1 MDPDSTQ
8 NGVSKKMGLARLAKA
23 RSISNSLN
31 NLQFIDDN
39 PEELTRY
46 SDMLTPDFTIPAV
59 VLTTPTQ
66 SPQSPLNLP
75 SLPND
80 TLRAQEQHTEVQ
92 GSPLRSFNRQGA
104 GVNLLPNKM
113 NVSTLSGQPT
123 EKKNKGASP
132 DDDVV
137 SIDSSHGQVPCSDP
151 DFIRSGK
158 SGIKGSPPRQKIAA
172 EGDRQS
178 VKSDSMNSGDSP
190 GKKSESSSGS
200 PGKKSES
207 SSGSSGFYS
216 PMLARRSRLEPP
228 KVKRSRSLTRLTEA
242 INQIHNLCVFPAQP
256 KVAPENEKGGSP
268 PSSPSHQ
275 PVSLHLSAPEVM
287 GAFTLTPLIATH
299 SRIDKDRTQ
308 SPRLSRRSAFRETVQ
323 DRKQPSM
330 YSLDAVASQPSSC
343 PDKNSSLED
352 ITPLPHVTNPSDSP
366 TSLSRAFVVEN
377 GIDTSKAL
385 GTKTPAS
392 HTNGEVLDP
401 KTKGSEHRQSRG
413 RSKSS
418 RGRKKEKGTTNPK
431 SGCVSAELKH
441 ASTAPN
447 NLSAQGDSQSSK
459 PSFVMVKKMRSG
471 RAVVWDSYKPMSEDH
486 TSVSSSDDREDD
498 VKDSPRHDYRSASLD
513 ELTNIGI
520 PVGLPI
526 LSPGDLKHKNYL
538 FGGFSSLLG
547 ASELDRYIPK
557 RSITI
562 FIATWNMNGK
572 EPPQNLEDFLL
583 PEALE
588 QVPDMY
594 VVGTQESGGSRSEWE
609 VRLQAAIGPSHVLFT
624 SAIFGVL
631 HLVIFLRRDLLWFCS
646 VPEEA
651 TYSLRPGVAYKTKGG
666 VGIGFQF
673 FGTRLLFINSH
684 LTAHEEK
691 QQYRIQNFRNIC
703 HSLDIPRLL
712 PHKFKNKDVTHRY
725 DCVFWLGDL
734 NFRLAV
740 SRDHVFERLK
750 QPGQEAY
757 EHLLQWDQ
765 LSQAQQKGEAFTEF
779 KEGTISFPPTFK
791 YDPGTDHYDTSS
803 KQRVPSYTDRIL
815 FKSGRGAITCSS
827 YNYCPLFRTSDHK
840 PVSGVYEC
848 KIRPG
853 KDDVPLAAGMFNRDV
868 YLEALRRRRRF
879 LYQPSLKN
887 CPVQ

>member
-1 MDPDSTQ
+1 
-8 NGVSKKMGLARLAKA
+8 
-23 RSISNSLN
+23 
-31 NLQFIDDN
+31 
-39 PEELTRY
+39 
-46 SDMLTPDFTIPAV
+46 
-59 VLTTPTQ
+59 
-66 SPQSPLNLP
+66 
-75 SLPND
+75 
-80 TLRAQEQHTEVQ
+80 
-92 GSPLRSFNRQGA
+92 
-104 GVNLLPNKM
+104 
-113 NVSTLSGQPT
+113 
-123 EKKNKGASP
+123 
-132 DDDVV
+132 
-137 SIDSSHGQVPCSDP
+137 
-151 DFIRSGK
+151 
-158 SGIKGSPPRQKIAA
+158 
-172 EGDRQS
+172 
-178 VKSDSMNSGDSP
+178 
-190 GKKSESSSGS
+190 
-200 PGKKSES
+200 
-207 SSGSSGFYS
+207 
-216 PMLARRSRLEPP
+216 
-228 KVKRSRSLTRLTEA
+228 
-242 INQIHNLCVFPAQP
+242 
-256 KVAPENEKGGSP
+256 
-268 PSSPSHQ
+268 
-275 PVSLHLSAPEVM
+275 
-287 GAFTLTPLIATH
+287 
-299 SRIDKDRTQ
+299 
-308 SPRLSRRSAFRETVQ
+308 
-323 DRKQPSM
+323 
-330 YSLDAVASQPSSC
+330 
-343 PDKNSSLED
+343 
-352 ITPLPHVTNPSDSP
+352 
-366 TSLSRAFVVEN
+366 
-377 GIDTSKAL
+377 
-385 GTKTPAS
+385 
-392 HTNGEVLDP
+392 
-401 KTKGSEHRQSRG
+401 
-413 RSKSS
+413 
-418 RGRKKEKGTTNPK
+418 
-431 SGCVSAELKH
+431 
-441 ASTAPN
+441 
-447 NLSAQGDSQSSK
+447 
-459 PSFVMVKKMRSG
+459 MRSG

>member
-1 MDPDSTQ
+1 MRERESEKEELREKRRRESQRGWSFELSTSSMDPDSAQ

-39 PEELTRY
+39 PE
-46 SDMLTPDFTIPAV
+46 V

-66 SPQSPLNLP
+66 SPPSPLNLP

-80 TLRAQEQHTEVQ
+80 TLRAQEQHTEAQ

-113 NVSTLSGQPT
+113 NVSTLSGQPA
-123 EKKNKGASP
+123 EKKNKGTSP

-151 DFIRSGK
+151 DFIKGGK
-158 SGIKGSPPRQKIAA
+158 SGMKGSPSQQKIAA
-172 EGDRQS
+172 EVDKQS
-178 VKSDSMNSGDSP
+178 VKSDSMNSSD
-190 GKKSESSSGS
+190 S

-256 KVAPENEKGGSP
+256 AVAPENQKGSSP

-299 SRIDKDRTQ
+299 SRIDRDRTQ

-330 YSLDAVASQPSSC
+330 YSLDSVVSQPSSC

-352 ITPLPHVTNPSDSP
+352 ITSLPPVANPSDSP
-366 TSLSRAFVVEN
+366 PSLSRAFVVEN
-377 GIDTSKAL
+377 GIDTSKAP
-385 GTKTPAS
+385 GTKTPAV
-392 HTNGEVLDP
+392 HTNGEALDS
-401 KTKGSEHRQSRG
+401 KKHGSEHRQSRQ

-418 RGRKKEKGTTNPK
+418 KGKQKEKGTTNPK

-441 ASTAPN
+441 ASTVPSSLN
-447 NLSAQGDSQSSK
+447 AQGDYQSSK
-459 PSFVMVKKMRSG
+459 PSYVLVKK
-471 RAVVWDSYKPMSEDH
+471 DEI
-486 TSVSSSDDREDD
+486 T
-498 VKDSPRHDYRSASLD
+498 KDSPRHDYRSASLD
-513 ELTNIGI
+513 ELTNIGV

-609 VRLQAAIGPSHVLFT
+609 VRLQAAIGPSHCLFT

-673 FGTRLLFINSH
+673 FGTRMLFINSH

-740 SRDHVFERLK
+740 NREHVFERLK
-750 QPGQEAY
+750 QPGLEAY
-757 EHLLQWDQ
+757 QHLLQWDQ

-779 KEGTISFPPTFK
+779 TEGTITFPPTFK

>member
-123 EKKNKGASP
+123 EKKNKGANP

-151 DFIRSGK
+151 DFIRGGK

-275 PVSLHLSAPEVM
+275 PVSLHLSAPE
-287 GAFTLTPLIATH
+287 
-299 SRIDKDRTQ
+299 
-308 SPRLSRRSAFRETVQ
+308 
-323 DRKQPSM
+323 
-330 YSLDAVASQPSSC
+330 
-343 PDKNSSLED
+343 
-352 ITPLPHVTNPSDSP
+352 
-366 TSLSRAFVVEN
+366 
-377 GIDTSKAL
+377 
-385 GTKTPAS
+385 
-392 HTNGEVLDP
+392 
-401 KTKGSEHRQSRG
+401 
-413 RSKSS
+413 
-418 RGRKKEKGTTNPK
+418 
-431 SGCVSAELKH
+431 
-441 ASTAPN
+441 
-447 NLSAQGDSQSSK
+447 
-459 PSFVMVKKMRSG
+459 MRSG

>member
-151 DFIRSGK
+151 DFIRGGK

-275 PVSLHLSAPEVM
+275 PVSLHLSAPE
-287 GAFTLTPLIATH
+287 
-299 SRIDKDRTQ
+299 
-308 SPRLSRRSAFRETVQ
+308 
-323 DRKQPSM
+323 
-330 YSLDAVASQPSSC
+330 
-343 PDKNSSLED
+343 
-352 ITPLPHVTNPSDSP
+352 
-366 TSLSRAFVVEN
+366 
-377 GIDTSKAL
+377 
-385 GTKTPAS
+385 
-392 HTNGEVLDP
+392 
-401 KTKGSEHRQSRG
+401 
-413 RSKSS
+413 
-418 RGRKKEKGTTNPK
+418 
-431 SGCVSAELKH
+431 
-441 ASTAPN
+441 
-447 NLSAQGDSQSSK
+447 
-459 PSFVMVKKMRSG
+459 MRSG

>member
-275 PVSLHLSAPEVM
+275 PVSLHLSAPE
-287 GAFTLTPLIATH
+287 
-299 SRIDKDRTQ
+299 
-308 SPRLSRRSAFRETVQ
+308 
-323 DRKQPSM
+323 
-330 YSLDAVASQPSSC
+330 
-343 PDKNSSLED
+343 
-352 ITPLPHVTNPSDSP
+352 
-366 TSLSRAFVVEN
+366 
-377 GIDTSKAL
+377 
-385 GTKTPAS
+385 
-392 HTNGEVLDP
+392 
-401 KTKGSEHRQSRG
+401 
-413 RSKSS
+413 
-418 RGRKKEKGTTNPK
+418 
-431 SGCVSAELKH
+431 
-441 ASTAPN
+441 
-447 NLSAQGDSQSSK
+447 
-459 PSFVMVKKMRSG
+459 MRSG

>member
-1 MDPDSTQ
+1 MDPDSAQ

-46 SDMLTPDFTIPAV
+46 SDMLTSDLTIPAV

-66 SPQSPLNLP
+66 SPPSPLNLP

-92 GSPLRSFNRQGA
+92 GSPLRSFSRQGA

-137 SIDSSHGQVPCSDP
+137 SVDSSHGQVPCSDP
-151 DFIRSGK
+151 DFIRGGK
-158 SGIKGSPPRQKIAA
+158 SGIKGSPPQQKSAA
-172 EGDRQS
+172 EGDKQS

-256 KVAPENEKGGSP
+256 AVAPENQKGGSP

-275 PVSLHLSAPEVM
+275 PVSLHLSAPE
-287 GAFTLTPLIATH
+287 
-299 SRIDKDRTQ
+299 
-308 SPRLSRRSAFRETVQ
+308 
-323 DRKQPSM
+323 
-330 YSLDAVASQPSSC
+330 
-343 PDKNSSLED
+343 
-352 ITPLPHVTNPSDSP
+352 
-366 TSLSRAFVVEN
+366 
-377 GIDTSKAL
+377 
-385 GTKTPAS
+385 
-392 HTNGEVLDP
+392 
-401 KTKGSEHRQSRG
+401 
-413 RSKSS
+413 
-418 RGRKKEKGTTNPK
+418 
-431 SGCVSAELKH
+431 
-441 ASTAPN
+441 
-447 NLSAQGDSQSSK
+447 
-459 PSFVMVKKMRSG
+459 MRSG

-486 TSVSSSDDREDD
+486 ASISSSDDREDD
-498 VKDSPRHDYRSASLD
+498 IVKDSPHHDYRSASLD

-572 EPPQNLEDFLL
+572 VPPQNLEDFLL

-631 HLVIFLRRDLLWFCS
+631 HLIIFLRRDLLWFCS

-673 FGTRLLFINSH
+673 FGTRMLFINSH

-750 QPGQEAY
+750 QPGREAY

-791 YDPGTDHYDTSS
+791 YDPGTDHYDSSS

>member
-1 MDPDSTQ
+1 MRERESEKEELREKRRRESQRGWSFELSTSSMDPDSAQ

-39 PEELTRY
+39 PE
-46 SDMLTPDFTIPAV
+46 V

-66 SPQSPLNLP
+66 SPPSPLNLP

-80 TLRAQEQHTEVQ
+80 TLRAQEQHTEAQ

-113 NVSTLSGQPT
+113 NVSTLSGQPA
-123 EKKNKGASP
+123 EKKNKGTSP

-151 DFIRSGK
+151 DFIKGGK
-158 SGIKGSPPRQKIAA
+158 SGMKGSPSQQKIAA
-172 EGDRQS
+172 EVDKQS
-178 VKSDSMNSGDSP
+178 VKSDSMNSSD
-190 GKKSESSSGS
+190 S

-256 KVAPENEKGGSP
+256 AVAPENQKGSSP

-275 PVSLHLSAPEVM
+275 PVSLHLSAPE
-287 GAFTLTPLIATH
+287 
-299 SRIDKDRTQ
+299 
-308 SPRLSRRSAFRETVQ
+308 
-323 DRKQPSM
+323 
-330 YSLDAVASQPSSC
+330 
-343 PDKNSSLED
+343 
-352 ITPLPHVTNPSDSP
+352 
-366 TSLSRAFVVEN
+366 
-377 GIDTSKAL
+377 
-385 GTKTPAS
+385 
-392 HTNGEVLDP
+392 
-401 KTKGSEHRQSRG
+401 
-413 RSKSS
+413 
-418 RGRKKEKGTTNPK
+418 
-431 SGCVSAELKH
+431 
-441 ASTAPN
+441 
-447 NLSAQGDSQSSK
+447 
-459 PSFVMVKKMRSG
+459 MRSG

-486 TSVSSSDDREDD
+486 TSISSSDDREDEIT
-498 VKDSPRHDYRSASLD
+498 KDSPRHDYRSASLD
-513 ELTNIGI
+513 ELTNIGV

-609 VRLQAAIGPSHVLFT
+609 VRLQAAIGPSHCLFT

-673 FGTRLLFINSH
+673 FGTRMLFINSH

-740 SRDHVFERLK
+740 NREHVFERLK
-750 QPGQEAY
+750 QPGLEAY
-757 EHLLQWDQ
+757 QHLLQWDQ

-779 KEGTISFPPTFK
+779 TEGTITFPPTFK

>member
-1 MDPDSTQ
+1 MDPDSAQ

-39 PEELTRY
+39 PEGKGELTRY
-46 SDMLTPDFTIPAV
+46 SDMLTSDLTIPAV

-66 SPQSPLNLP
+66 SPPSPLNLP

-92 GSPLRSFNRQGA
+92 GSPLRSFSRQGA

-137 SIDSSHGQVPCSDP
+137 SVDSSHGQVPCSDP
-151 DFIRSGK
+151 DFIRGGK
-158 SGIKGSPPRQKIAA
+158 SGIKGSPPQQKSAA
-172 EGDRQS
+172 EGDKQS

-256 KVAPENEKGGSP
+256 AVAPENQKGGSP

-275 PVSLHLSAPEVM
+275 PVSLHLSAPE
-287 GAFTLTPLIATH
+287 
-299 SRIDKDRTQ
+299 
-308 SPRLSRRSAFRETVQ
+308 
-323 DRKQPSM
+323 
-330 YSLDAVASQPSSC
+330 
-343 PDKNSSLED
+343 
-352 ITPLPHVTNPSDSP
+352 
-366 TSLSRAFVVEN
+366 
-377 GIDTSKAL
+377 
-385 GTKTPAS
+385 
-392 HTNGEVLDP
+392 
-401 KTKGSEHRQSRG
+401 
-413 RSKSS
+413 
-418 RGRKKEKGTTNPK
+418 
-431 SGCVSAELKH
+431 
-441 ASTAPN
+441 
-447 NLSAQGDSQSSK
+447 
-459 PSFVMVKKMRSG
+459 MRSG

-486 TSVSSSDDREDD
+486 ASISSSDDREDD
-498 VKDSPRHDYRSASLD
+498 IVKDSPHHDYRSASLD

-572 EPPQNLEDFLL
+572 VPPQNLEDFLL

-631 HLVIFLRRDLLWFCS
+631 HLIIFLRRDLLWFCS

-673 FGTRLLFINSH
+673 FGTRMLFINSH

-750 QPGQEAY
+750 QPGREAY

-791 YDPGTDHYDTSS
+791 YDPGTDHYDSSS